1 MIYKVFFA
9 ETSNDI
15 NDPYFHKEFLGLW
28 EKKDGYLSEIRFPR
42 NKLPIAENDNIIDIL
57 KETRVCKIYLED
69 PDPEMTAEIIVEETN
84 QVRGIYYPRIY
95 RGVCSDDDLSSV
107 SILGRDKKTIEAFNI
122 PIDENLLVNS
132 IEQLNTL
139 SEFLN
144 KILRTVFPAPSNF
157 ETYGFDIR
165 NLIILSATEFEAQIA
180 GILKINEIKP
190 LKKNYTIFDFFKS
203 DEILRL
209 SEYEVKFS
217 RFPDI
222 PTMSPFSNWKNATSF
237 NSLDWYSNYNKIKHD
252 REDNFHKA
260 RLIDLLNSISAC
272 YILLLAQYGNRPIIN
287 GSLSNYWKIVKLP
300 DFDISEKLII
310 PLRDNEWE
318 MKKYNC

>member
-1 MIYKVFFA
+1 MIYKVFFT

-15 NDPYFHKEFLGLW
+15 NEPYSHKEFLGLW
-28 EKKDGYLSEIRFPR
+28 EKKDGYLSEVRFP
-42 NKLPIAENDNIIDIL
+42 KKKISITENDNLIEVL
-57 KETRVCKIYLED
+57 KETRICKIYLEN
-69 PDPEMTAEIIVEETN
+69 PDPEMTTEISVEETN

-95 RGVCSDDDLSSV
+95 RGIAHDDLSSF
-107 SILGRDKKTIEAFNI
+107 SLLGRDKKTIEAFNI

-144 KILRTVFPAPSNF
+144 KILRTVFPAPANF
-157 ETYGFDIR
+157 DAYGFDIR
-165 NLIILSATEFEAQIA
+165 NLIILSATEFEAQIT

-190 LKKNYTIFDFFKS
+190 DKWNYTIIDFFKS
-203 DEILRL
+203 DKLLRL
-209 SEYEVKFS
+209 SDYEVAFS

-222 PTMSPFSNWKNATSF
+222 PTMSPFSSWKNASSF
-237 NSLDWYSNYNKIKHD
+237 QSLDWYSNYNKIKHD
-252 REDNFHKA
+252 REDNFHKS

-287 GSLSNYWKIVKLP
+287 ETLSNYWKIVKSPQL
-300 DFDISEKLII
+300 DISEKLIS
-310 PLRDNEWE
+310 PLKDTEWE
-318 MKKYNC
+318 VKKYNC